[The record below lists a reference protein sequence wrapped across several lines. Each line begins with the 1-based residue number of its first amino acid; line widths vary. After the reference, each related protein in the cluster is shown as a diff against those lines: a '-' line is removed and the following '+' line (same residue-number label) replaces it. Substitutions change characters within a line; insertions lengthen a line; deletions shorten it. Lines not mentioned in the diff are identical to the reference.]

1 MSILRS
7 GAGRSTPAARPCIQ
21 TAARLMRGRRRAAM
35 ASEDDDY
42 KVGYGK
48 PPKHSRFKKGQSG
61 NPKGRRKAPRPLD
74 FPALL
79 KKSMTKK
86 VKVRV
91 DGDVAYFSKLEAAAE
106 QLANKLASGD
116 LRTIKMVLPILAKLD
131 ELDGYERDA

>member
-1 MSILRS
+1 MSN
-7 GAGRSTPAARPCIQ
+7 
-21 TAARLMRGRRRAAM
+21 
-35 ASEDDDY
+35 DDEY

-48 PPKHSRFKKGQSG
+48 PPKHSQFKKGQSG
-61 NPKGRRKAPRPLD
+61 NPRGRRKAPRPLD

-79 KKSMTKK
+79 KKSMTKR

-91 DGDVAYFSKLEAAAE
+91 GGDVAYFSKLEAAAE

-131 ELDGYERDA
+131 ELDGYERDAEGRSEAHRKLAEMLGLDWRKEDEAGA

>member
-1 MSILRS
+1 MSN
-7 GAGRSTPAARPCIQ
+7 A
-21 TAARLMRGRRRAAM
+21 
-35 ASEDDDY
+35 DDY
-42 KVGYGK
+42 KVGYRK
-48 PPKHSRFKKGQSG
+48 PPKHNQFKKGKSG
-61 NPKGRRKAPRPLD
+61 NPRGRRKAPRSLD

-86 VKVRV
+86 VRVRV

-131 ELDGYERDA
+131 ELDGYERDAEGRSEAHRKLAEMLGLDWTEKDEAGT